1 MLISIASIKMSSK
14 NKILLVPEFSSF
26 GGTRSYF
33 KYLLNFYT
41 SQNYEVVIALCDYQ
55 LDDDI
60 KSLLK
65 QYNYKV
71 YIIPSREEGVKKYL
85 LYFPV
90 NLLFDIIS
98 IFPVYRK
105 EKPTLIVVSNGTP
118 GMFIGLLLFP
128 VKFVYT
134 FHTYPLKSK
143 ILFLTAVQ
151 KLFLAVC
158 LNSGRILVTV
168 SEYSKKQILDYWV
181 PEHKSN
187 YIKVIYNSVKKIS
200 FIDDINH
207 YKKTN
212 SYRVLTL
219 GHVTWYKNPELWIE
233 VAQEVI
239 RKRPNMHIEF
249 IWAGEGELLE
259 ECTNLVKQTGIEA
272 IKFIGY
278 QKHVDL
284 LYTQSTIYF
293 QPSLLESHGIA
304 VVEAMAHGLPCVTSD
319 TGGLP
324 ESVING
330 ETGFTCPAD
339 DVKCFVAHIIKLLD
353 DDKLRSR
360 MGYSGRL
367 RAETLFSEEV
377 QQEQMI
383 DLYSSLLKK

>member
-1 MLISIASIKMSSK
+1 MTIR

-33 KYLLNFYT
+33 KYLLNFYS
-41 SQNYEVVIALCDYQ
+41 SQNYDVVIALCDYQ

-60 KSLLK
+60 KSLLER
-65 QYNYKV
+65 YNYEV
-71 YIIPSREEGVKKYL
+71 YIIPSREEGFKKYL
-85 LYFPV
+85 RYFPV

-98 IFPVYRK
+98 IFPIYRK
-105 EKPTLIVVSNGTP
+105 EKPTMIVVSNGTP

-128 VKFVYT
+128 VKFIYT

-143 ILFLTAVQ
+143 ILFLTAMQ
-151 KLFLAVC
+151 KLFLSVC
-158 LNSGRILVTV
+158 LNSEKTLVTV
-168 SEYSKKQILDYWV
+168 SEYSKKQILDYWM

-187 YIKVIYNSVKKIS
+187 YIKVIYNSVKKVS
-200 FIDDINH
+200 FTVDINH

-212 SYRVLTL
+212 NYQVLTL
-219 GHVTWYKNPELWIE
+219 GDVTWYKNPKLWIE

-239 RKRPNMHIEF
+239 KQKPNMLLEF
-249 IWAGEGELLE
+249 IWAGEGDFLE
-259 ECTNLVKQTGIEA
+259 ECKDMTKQTGVEA
-272 IKFIGY
+272 IRFIGY
-278 QKHVDL
+278 QKNVDQ
-284 LYTQSTIYF
+284 LYNESTIYF

-360 MGYSGRL
+360 MGHSGRL